1 MRKSFLL
8 ISILLFNNILFSQ
21 ESEKVRI
28 ATYNVLNYPDNYS
41 TRNPNLKKVIDE
53 IDPDILVVQEMTSL
67 FGVYTFLNEVL
78 TPSFIAGPFIDGPD
92 TDNAIFYK
100 DSLIT
105 LISHIAIPTA
115 LRNISEFTLYHKFT
129 QDTLKIYSV
138 HLKANEEDSTLR
150 KNEVTILRTRTD
162 ALPSGIN
169 FLVLGDFNIY
179 RSSESAY
186 QKLISQS
193 NSGYFID
200 LLTAGSWHNN
210 SVYAGYHTQSTCN
223 LSSCPNGGSNGGLD
237 DRFDMILAS
246 QAVKDTGDIT
256 LLAST
261 YQAFGNDGQHFNK
274 SVNEPP
280 FTIIT
285 QEIANAL
292 FNSSDHLPV
301 FADFDFGVV
310 NDVEVLDPSSLTFS
324 LYQNYP
330 NPFNPATTIRFQI
343 PFRQRIELK
352 VFDILGREVTTL
364 LNEEK
369 LAGVYEVTFN
379 GSNLASGVYFYRL
392 KTQDFI
398 ASKKLLLLK

>member
-1 MRKSFLL
+1 MRKTIFL

-21 ESEKVRI
+21 ESETVRI

-129 QDTLKIYSV
+129 LDTLKIYSV
-138 HLKANEEDSTLR
+138 HLKASEGFEQQRLE
-150 KNEVTILRTRTD
+150 EVTAFRSRTN
-162 ALPSGIN
+162 ALPLGTN
-169 FLVLGDFNIY
+169 FVVLGDFNIY
-179 RSSESAY
+179 TSSEPAY
-186 QKLISQS
+186 QKLIDQS
-193 NSGYFID
+193 TPGYFID
-200 LLTAGSWHNN
+200 PLIAGTWHNN
-210 SVYAGYHTQSTCN
+210 SSYASYHTQSTCN
-223 LSSCPNGGSNGGLD
+223 LSSCPNGGSNGGMD
-237 DRFDMILAS
+237 DRFDMIMVS

-256 LLAST
+256 LLNST

-274 SVNEPP
+274 SINEPP
-280 FTIIT
+280 FTLIT

-292 FNSSDHLPV
+292 FNSSDHLPI
-301 FADFDFGVV
+301 FADFYFGVV
-310 NDVEVLDPSSLTFS
+310 NDVETIDPSTLSFY

-330 NPFNPATTIRFQI
+330 NPFNPSTKITFEMPYSTYTKIV
-343 PFRQRIELK
+343 LYD
-352 VFDILGREVTTL
+352 VLGREVSTL
-364 LNEEK
+364 FEGEVSAGMNEIELNAK
-369 LAGVYEVTFN
+369 NLAG
-379 GSNLASGVYFYRL
+379 GIYFYNLISKDFVATKKFLIL
-392 KTQDFI
+392 K
-398 ASKKLLLLK
+398 